1 MKKLLAVFLMTGLV
15 GQAFAQSSPV
25 AAPAPQTE
33 GAGVASASS
42 GSLTPDVI
50 GATII
55 GVSAVAVA
63 IGSGNSGNGH
73 GNDSTPPG
81 GGGGTG
87 GTTGTTGTT
96 GTH

>member
-1 MKKLLAVFLMTGLV
+1 MKKLLAVVLTTGLV
-15 GQAFAQSSPV
+15 GHAFAQTSPV
-25 AAPAPQTE
+25 EAPAPQTD
-33 GAGVASASS
+33 GAAAAAAAT

-63 IGSGNSGNGH
+63 IGSGNGGSNH
-73 GNDSTPPG
+73 GNANTPG
-81 GGGGTG
+81 GVGG